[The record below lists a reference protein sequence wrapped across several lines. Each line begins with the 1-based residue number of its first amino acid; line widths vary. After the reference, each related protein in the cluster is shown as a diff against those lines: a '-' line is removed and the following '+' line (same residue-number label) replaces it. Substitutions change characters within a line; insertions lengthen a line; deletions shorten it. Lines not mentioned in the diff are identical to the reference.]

1 MPRISVESLVE
12 LSNPVF
18 GLDLERDRFQTLS
31 KELETVLA
39 EVMKLRELDLHDL
52 DPAVIFDPET
62 SYRDEHHG

>member
-31 KELETVLA
+31 KELDTVLA
-39 EVMKLRELDLHDL
+39 EVMKLRELGLHDL

-62 SYRDEHHG
+62 CYRDEHHG

>member
-12 LSNPVF
+12 LCSPIF
-18 GLDLERDRFQTLS
+18 GLDLERERFQIVI

-39 EVMKLRELDLHDL
+39 EVMKLRELDLHEL

-62 SYRDEHHG
+62 SYRDRHHG